1 MWPGLIQK
9 NLVLSSI
16 SIFCC
21 VFFLKTFVP
30 FFFFFWYVFPLKCSF
45 FHIRRFC
52 TSEPPGKPCQC
63 QMAIIL
69 PKSLVPHRMDF
80 TFLEDSLSMLL
91 SSKFN
96 IHTNDLLRLVNNNLT
111 ALLDSAVFVPS
122 LNLET
127 FQSICPLHHIEGNKI
142 L

>member
-1 MWPGLIQK
+1 
-9 NLVLSSI
+9 
-16 SIFCC
+16 
-21 VFFLKTFVP
+21 
-30 FFFFFWYVFPLKCSF
+30 
-45 FHIRRFC
+45 
-52 TSEPPGKPCQC
+52 
-63 QMAIIL
+63 
-69 PKSLVPHRMDF
+69 MDF

-127 FQSICPLHHIEGNKI
+127 F
-142 L
+142 